1 LPKNFSTPIVIVQH
15 MPPGF
20 TRPLADR
27 LNANS
32 DISVFEG
39 QDGMVLRKGEAI
51 IAPAGKQ
58 LALRRSSSG
67 DIEVALVNDDGRSLH
82 VPSVDVMMSSVADT
96 FGAATLA
103 TILTGMGQDGVGGLR
118 KVKDRGGFVVGQD
131 AATSVVY
138 GMPRAAAQ
146 AGLVDR
152 ALPLQEIASALCE
165 LTNTSFAR
173 S

>member
-1 LPKNFSTPIVIVQH
+1 
-15 MPPGF
+15 
-20 TRPLADR
+20 
-27 LNANS
+27 
-32 DISVFEG
+32 
-39 QDGMVLRKGEAI
+39 
-51 IAPAGKQ
+51 
-58 LALRRSSSG
+58 
-67 DIEVALVNDDGRSLH
+67 
-82 VPSVDVMMSSVADT
+82 
-96 FGAATLA
+96 
-103 TILTGMGQDGVGGLR
+103 MGQDGVGGLR